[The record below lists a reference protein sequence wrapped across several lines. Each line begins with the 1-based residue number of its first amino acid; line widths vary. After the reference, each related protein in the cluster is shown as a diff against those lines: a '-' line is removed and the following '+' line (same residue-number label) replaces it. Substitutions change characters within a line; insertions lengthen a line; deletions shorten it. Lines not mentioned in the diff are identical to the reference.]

1 MRSHPKKT
9 PHSAVL
15 ARLPTAFTLALQ
27 GALAIST
34 AYLLGLLLA
43 ARDAVRNP
51 RSPAD
56 PGGERESPRLVVLIP
71 AHDEEE
77 GIGATL
83 ESLSACEYPSS
94 SRRTVVIADNCGDR
108 TAAVARAAGAEVW
121 ERTDS
126 QRRGKGFAVAWALER
141 LLTPVDEVDAVV
153 LVDADC
159 VVSANLLSAVAE
171 RLHSGAEALQV
182 DYLAGNPEA
191 SSVSALRFAAFALAD
206 TVRFLGKQRLGLSCG
221 LVGTGMAF
229 TAAALR
235 DSPWTTTG
243 LVEDG
248 EYHMRLVLNGVRAE
262 FVPEAWVSQAVPTT
276 LRASA
281 DQQARWE
288 KGRLDLI
295 RAWSPRLIGSGLA
308 RRDPVKLH
316 AGLECLVPPQSVIAV
331 GGIAGAALA
340 ALRGQRRLLALALLT
355 LAGQATFVVGGLR
368 LVRAPAGV
376 YRALLTAPVLIVTKL
391 ALYARLLTGRGPSDW
406 VRTEREEQA

>member
-1 MRSHPKKT
+1 VSRTAPRR
-9 PHSAVL
+9 PLPRLAAAV
-15 ARLPTAFTLALQ
+15 TLTLQ
-27 GALAIST
+27 GALALST

-51 RSPAD
+51 RSPAG
-56 PGGERESPRLVVLIP
+56 PGPERESARLVVLVP
-71 AHDEEE
+71 AHDEEA

-83 ESLSACEYPSS
+83 ESLAGCRYPASA
-94 SRRTVVIADNCGDR
+94 RRTVVIADNCGDG
-108 TAAVARAAGAEVW
+108 TAAIARAAGAEVW
-121 ERTDS
+121 ERRDPE
-126 QRRGKGFAVAWALER
+126 RRGKGFAVAWALER
-141 LLTPVDEVDAVV
+141 LLTPGAEVDAVV

-159 VVSANLLSAVAE
+159 SVSANLLEAVAE
-171 RLHSGAEALQV
+171 RLGAGAEALQV

-191 SSVSALRFAAFALAD
+191 SPVSALRFAAFALAD

-248 EYHMRLVLNGVRAE
+248 EYHMRLVLNGVRTE

-288 KGRLDLI
+288 QGRLDLI
-295 RAWSPRLIGSGLA
+295 RAWAPRLIGSGLV
-308 RRDPVKLH
+308 RRDAVRLH
-316 AGLECLVPPQSVIAV
+316 AGLECMVPPQSVIAI
-331 GGIAGAALA
+331 GGVAGATFSAL
-340 ALRGQRRLLALALLT
+340 GGRRRSLALSLLT
-355 LAGQATFVVGGLR
+355 LAGQATFVLGGLR

-376 YRALLTAPVLIVTKL
+376 YRALLMAPVLIAGKL
-391 ALYARLLTGRGPSDW
+391 ALYARLLTGRGPSGW
-406 VRTEREEQA
+406 VRTEREEQS